1 MGAEQKMTMK
11 PFGELTPRVEAL
23 EIIDKHIKPIEGTEK
38 VPIGESNGRVLAEE
52 VVADFDVPPFPR
64 ASMDGYA
71 VKAKDTEGSI
81 EEKPVVLKLI
91 GIQHTGEIFQG
102 TVNDGECLEIATGAP
117 MPDGADAVVMVEYT
131 RKDGERVSIERPV
144 IPSRNMAEAG
154 ADMTKGTHV
163 LSPGKT
169 ITPGVIGALAAL
181 GYIEVEVYRKPRVA
195 IYSSGPEIAPQGQ
208 ALKPGQIYDINS
220 YTLATVIEAN
230 GGIAVVSGIVEDT
243 VESIKESLSSASDH
257 ELWVVSGGSSVGTKD
272 LFSEVMEEMGEI
284 FFHGVKTKPG
294 KPTLFGEVD
303 GTPMFGMPG
312 YPTSCLNNS
321 YVYLIPALRKIA
333 RLEPKHWIKVKLP
346 MGHDMVSKSDREQ
359 FITVRIENG
368 KAYRVYKQSG
378 DITSMT
384 HADGFIILPIGTNKA
399 DEGEEVEVTLLHV

>member
-1 MGAEQKMTMK
+1 MTMK

-52 VVADFDVPPFPR
+52 VVAGFDVPPFPR

-71 VKAKDTEGSI
+71 VKAKDTEGST

-91 GIQHTGEIFQG
+91 GTQHTGGVFQG

-117 MPDGADAVVMVEYT
+117 MPDDADAVVMVEYT
-131 RKDGERVSIERPV
+131 KKDGERVSIERPV

-154 ADMTKGTHV
+154 ADMTKGKHV

-181 GYIEVEVYRKPRVA
+181 GYIEVEVYKKPRVA

-243 VESIKESLSSASDH
+243 VESIRESLSSASGYD
-257 ELWVVSGGSSVGTKD
+257 LWVVSGGSSVGTKD
-272 LFSEVMEEMGEI
+272 LFSEVMKEMGDI
-284 FFHGVKTKPG
+284 YFHGVKTKPG

-333 RLEPKHWIKVKLP
+333 RLEPKHWVRVKLP

-359 FITVRIENG
+359 FITVRIEDG

>member
-1 MGAEQKMTMK
+1 MTMK

-23 EIIDKHIKPIEGTEK
+23 EIIDSHIKPIERTEK
-38 VPIGESNGRVLAEE
+38 VPIGESNGRVLAEN
-52 VVADFDVPPFPR
+52 VVAGFDVPPFPR

-71 VKAKDTEGSI
+71 VKAKDTTSATED
-81 EEKPVVLKLI
+81 KPIVLKLI
-91 GIQHTGEIFQG
+91 GIQHTGGVFHG

-117 MPDGADAVVMVEYT
+117 MPDGANAVVMVEYT
-131 RKDGERVSIERPV
+131 KKDGERVSIERPV
-144 IPSRNMAEAG
+144 ILSRNMAEAG
-154 ADMTKGTHV
+154 ADMKTGTHV

-169 ITPGVIGALAAL
+169 ITPGIIGALAAL
-181 GYIEVEVYRKPRVA
+181 GYIEVEVYRKPSVA

-243 VESIKESLSSASDH
+243 VESIKEALSGASEHD
-257 ELWVVSGGSSVGTKD
+257 LWVVSGGSSVGTKD

-284 FFHGVKTKPG
+284 YFHGVKTKPG
-294 KPTLFGEVD
+294 KPTLFGAVD

-321 YVYLIPALRKIA
+321 YVYLIPALRKLA

-359 FITVRIENG
+359 FITVRIEDG
-368 KAYRVYKQSG
+368 EAFRVYKQSG

>member
-11 PFGELTPRVEAL
+11 PFGELTPRAEAL
-23 EIIDKHIKPIEGTEK
+23 GIIENHIKPIEGIEK
-38 VPIGESNGRVLAEE
+38 IPIGESNGRVIAEK
-52 VVADFDVPPFPR
+52 VVAGFDVPPFPR

-71 VKAKDTEGSI
+71 VKAKDTNGAT
-81 EEKPVVLKLI
+81 EETPIVLKLI
-91 GIQHTGEIFQG
+91 GIQHTGGVFQG

-131 RKDGERVSIERPV
+131 KKKGERVSIERPI

-154 ADMTKGTHV
+154 ADMTSGTHV

-220 YTLATVIEAN
+220 YTLATVIEEN
-230 GGIAVVSGIVEDT
+230 GGIAVVCGIVEDT
-243 VESIKESLSSASDH
+243 VESIRASLSSASGHD
-257 ELWVVSGGSSVGTKD
+257 LWVVSGGSSVGTKD
-272 LFSEVMEEMGEI
+272 LFSEVMEEMGTVY
-284 FFHGVKTKPG
+284 FHGVKTKPG

-321 YVYLIPALRKIA
+321 YVYLMPALRKMA
-333 RLEPKHWIKVKLP
+333 RLEPKHWVKVKLP
-346 MGHDMVSKSDREQ
+346 MGHEMVLKSDREQ
-359 FITVRIENG
+359 FITVRVEDG
-368 KAYRVYKQSG
+368 RAHRVYKQSG

-384 HADGFIILPIGTNKA
+384 HADGFIILPIGTNPVAK
-399 DEGEEVEVTLLHV
+399 GEEVEVILLHV